1 MGGGI
6 NKKLT
11 SKSERY
17 PKNGDSQFLIH
28 LIAETSQNRTD
39 HYGHQVLFRVKI
51 LTKISNR

>member
-28 LIAETSQNRTD
+28 LIAETSQILTD

-51 LTKISNR
+51 LTKISNH